1 MFMNKPQTIE
11 VNGAKAVIL
20 SLKDYERL
28 VERAEMLDDIESFDH
43 AMARLGSGEVTFPA
57 DVAKRLAAGESP
69 VRVFREYRK
78 LSQRDLAAAA
88 GISVPAISKLETS
101 GSGASVDTMAAI
113 AKRLSVAVDDL
124 I

>member
-1 MFMNKPQTIE
+1 MNKPQTIE

-43 AMARLGSGEVTFPA
+43 AMARLGSGEETFPA

-88 GISVPAISKLETS
+88 GISVPAISKLETN

>member
-1 MFMNKPQTIE
+1 MNKPQTIE

-43 AMARLGSGEVTFPA
+43 AMARLGSGEETFPA

>member
-43 AMARLGSGEVTFPA
+43 AMARLGSGEETFPA

>member
-1 MFMNKPQTIE
+1 MNKPQTIE
-11 VNGAKAVIL
+11 INGAKAVVL

-43 AMARLGSGEVTFPA
+43 AMARLGDGEETFPA
-57 DVAKRLAAGESP
+57 EVAKRLAAGDSP

-78 LSQRDLAAAA
+78 LSQRDLAQAAA
-88 GISVPAISKLETS
+88 ISVPAISKLETS
-101 GSGASVDTMAAI
+101 GSGASVETMAAI
-113 AKRLSVAVDDL
+113 AKRLQVTVDDL

>member
-1 MFMNKPQTIE
+1 MNKPQTIE
-11 VNGAKAVIL
+11 INGAKAVVL

-28 VERAEMLDDIESFDH
+28 VERAEMLDDIESFDR
-43 AMARLGSGEVTFPA
+43 AMARLGAGEETFPVE
-57 DVAKRLAAGESP
+57 VARRLAAGDSP

-78 LSQRDLAAAA
+78 LSQRDLAEAAA
-88 GISVPAISKLETS
+88 ISIPAISKLETT

-113 AKRLSVAVDDL
+113 AKRLNVAMDDL

>member
-1 MFMNKPQTIE
+1 MFMNKIQTIE
-11 VNGAKAVIL
+11 VNGTKAVVL

-28 VERAEMLDDIESFDH
+28 VERAEMLDDIESFDR
-43 AMARLGSGEVTFPA
+43 AMARLGAGEETFPA
-57 DVAKRLAAGESP
+57 VVAKRLASGESP

-78 LSQRDLAAAA
+78 LSQRDLADAA

-101 GSGASVDTMAAI
+101 GTGASVDTVAAI
-113 AKRLSVAVDDL
+113 AKRLGVAMDDL